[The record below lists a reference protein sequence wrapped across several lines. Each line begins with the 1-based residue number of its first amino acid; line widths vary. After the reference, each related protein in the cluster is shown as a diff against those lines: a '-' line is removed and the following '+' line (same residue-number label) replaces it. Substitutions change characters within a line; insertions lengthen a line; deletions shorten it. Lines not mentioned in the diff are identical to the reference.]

1 MTPAIRRTFAGFL
14 VAVASAA
21 VLHAGLQQRSGAAP
35 PAPKAPKGMPGEAW
49 PDAKTIEQHRVAAEN
64 RKLFASQDVF
74 AFTLTADFK
83 TVNGDKNENST
94 KVYPGTIEFPT
105 DDGKTKSVQ
114 IEMRPRGHSRRKICF
129 ELPLRLTFPKD
140 EVKGTLFDGV
150 GSIKLG
156 VHCRSDFED
165 YVPREYTN
173 YKIYNM
179 LTPFS
184 FRARLAK
191 ATYVDVKSKKV
202 LETRY
207 AMFIEDD
214 DDVAKRMSGRITD
227 QKDLRFAQ
235 VDKDS
240 IVTST
245 VFEYMISNLDV
256 SLAAQH
262 NMKVVEVPA
271 GTKYA
276 VPYDFDYSGLVNA
289 SYSQPPPN
297 LQGIDGRPL
306 ESVRVRLY
314 RGPCLTAPELQP
326 YFDKFQKIKA
336 DVMSMFDSLD
346 GLKSGYRSDSKQYLE
361 RFYHTIDR
369 PDQVKK
375 EFIDGCKRLS
385 M

>member
-1 MTPAIRRTFAGFL
+1 MTPALRRTFAGLL

-21 VLHAGLQQRSGAAP
+21 VLHAGLQQRSAQAP
-35 PAPKAPKGMPGEAW
+35 PAPKAPKGGAEPW
-49 PDAKTIEQHRVAAEN
+49 PDAKTIESHRVAAEN
-64 RKLFASQDVF
+64 RKLFNSKDPF
-74 AFTLTADFK
+74 PFTLTADFK
-83 TVNGDKNENST
+83 TINADKDENST

-140 EVKGTLFDGV
+140 EVKGTIFDGV

-165 YVPREYTN
+165 YVPREYAN
-173 YKIYNM
+173 YQIYNM
-179 LTPFS
+179 LTPKS

-191 ATYVDVKSKKV
+191 ASYVDVKTKKP

-235 VDKDS
+235 VDQDTLMS
-240 IVTST
+240 ST
-245 VFEYMISNLDV
+245 IFEYMISNLDM
-256 SLAAQH
+256 SISGQH
-262 NMKVVEVPA
+262 NYKIVEMPT
-271 GTKYA
+271 GEKYP

-289 SYSQPPPN
+289 NYSVPPP
-297 LQGIDGRPL
+297 QFKI
-306 ESVRVRLY
+306 ESVRVRVY
-314 RGPCLTAPELQP
+314 RGPCMTVEQLQP
-326 YFDKFQKIKA
+326 YFAKFEAIK
-336 DVMSMFDSLD
+336 DQVLKLYDTLE
-346 GLKSGYRSDSKQYLE
+346 GLKSGYRNEAKQFINV
-361 RFYHTIDR
+361 FYHNIEK
-369 PDQVKK
+369 PDSTKR
-375 EFIDGCKRLS
+375 EFVDGCKRIA